1 MRRLGVL
8 LPAVI
13 LATLAWVGGAGP
25 AVDVC
30 AAAGGNRAALVV
42 EHGDGSVVQRCVAF
56 DGASIGGVDL
66 LDASGLKWSGQTFSG
81 FGQAVC
87 AIDAEPATYSS
98 CPGGDRYWA
107 LFLLRAGGS
116 WKLSAVGISSLALA
130 DGDAVGVRYVPS
142 SGTPAAPPAPQPCP
156 AAVTAPPTI
165 PAAAPTNPAPAP
177 ATVAATTSAGPSA
190 APPAASASASASGG
204 PAATTSSSATPS
216 MGGSSATPSSPPG
229 SSNPDR
235 SGTAGSGGGLDSGL
249 LAAVVGIAALG
260 GLAVIRRAAWLRTSR

>member
-13 LATLAWVGGAGP
+13 LATLAWVAGAGP

-66 LDASGLKWSGQTFSG
+66 LDASGLRWSGQTFSG

-98 CPGGDRYWA
+98 CPGQDGYWA

-130 DGDAVGVRYVPS
+130 DGDAVGFRYVPS
-142 SGTPAAPPAPQPCP
+142 SGVPAGPPAPQPCP
-156 AAVTAPPTI
+156 AAVTAPPTA
-165 PAAAPTNPAPAP
+165 PAAAPTNPEPAP
-177 ATVAATTSAGPSA
+177 ATVLAMTSAGPSA
-190 APPAASASASASGG
+190 APPSALASASASGG
-204 PAATTSSSATPS
+204 PAAPTSLGAAPSAGGPS
-216 MGGSSATPSSPPG
+216 PTASSPPG
-229 SSNPDR
+229 SSNPGG
-235 SGTAGSGGGLDSGL
+235 SGTAGSGGGLDPGL
-249 LAAVVGIAALG
+249 LAAAVGIGALG
-260 GLAVIRRAAWLRTSR
+260 WLAMVRLTAWQRTPR